1 MILRRL
7 SESLKE
13 QNWTAI
19 WIEFILLVGGV
30 FLGMQVSNWNAER
43 VERQRAIELF
53 DRLIDDLESER
64 NNVEYLRDY
73 YQTTA
78 AYARVAL
85 RDFETPGSVDAETFV
100 VSAYQAS
107 QWQEAI
113 SSRSTFEEIVAT
125 GAIDLVHSQK
135 ARNLLVAY
143 YEYDFT
149 KGLSV
154 MTRPHYRELMRGV
167 MPYGIQE
174 AIKEACGDQPV
185 TVGRTVLYSLP
196 KRCDINVPPADI
208 DAAADALHATPGF
221 EQALR
226 YQLAENDTKAG
237 AYTTTSKQLVPM
249 IAVLKKN
256 VR

>member
-7 SESLKE
+7 SQSLKE

-19 WIEFILLVGGV
+19 VIEFILLVGGV

-43 VERQRAIELF
+43 VEHLRAIELF
-53 DRLIDDLESER
+53 DRLTDDLESER
-64 NNVEYLRDY
+64 NNVYYLRDY
-73 YQTTA
+73 YETTA
-78 AYARVAL
+78 AYAKVAL

-100 VSAYQAS
+100 ISAYQAS

-125 GAIDLVHSQK
+125 GAIDLVNNEK
-135 ARNLLVAY
+135 VRDLLIAY

-154 MTRPHYRELMRGV
+154 MTRPQYRELMRGV
-167 MPYGIQE
+167 MPYSVQE
-174 AIKEACGDQPV
+174 AIKAACGDQSV
-185 TVGRTVLYSLP
+185 TVGRTVLYTLP
-196 KRCDINVPPADI
+196 KRCDIDVPATDI
-208 DAAADALHATPGF
+208 ERAADVLRATPGF

-237 AYTTTSKQLVPM
+237 AYATTGKQLVPL
-249 IAVLKKN
+249 IALLEGG